1 VNDTD
6 CTAFLQWAL
15 PQLGLR
21 WPGFRKVR
29 RQVCKRVKQRM
40 RDLGLQDFAAYRA
53 RLEGDPSEWQVLD
66 ECSHIT
72 ISRFFRNK
80 GIFDVVRRQVL
91 PAIAARAEAEGRG
104 VQIWSAGCASGEE
117 PYTLKVLWDIEVAS
131 KYPSVS
137 LSIIASDIDKTM
149 IARAHRGCFGRTSL
163 YELPEPLIDQAF
175 AQEGG
180 QYCIKPR
187 YRAGIEFVEQD
198 LRAEMP
204 TTEFDLILCRYV
216 AVTYFVESL
225 QAKVLASMVKRLR
238 PDGYLVIGSHEK
250 LPRDLPELVALATA
264 RQIFQ
269 KKAQPER
276 ARA

>member
-1 VNDTD
+1 MNDID

-15 PQLGLR
+15 PRLELR

-29 RQVCKRVKQRM
+29 RQVCKRLKQRM
-40 RDLGLQDFAAYRA
+40 RNLGLQDFAAYRA
-53 RLEGDPSEWQVLD
+53 RLEDDPSEWQVLD

-91 PAIAARAEAEGRG
+91 PAIAARANGEGRG

-117 PYTLKVLWDIEVAS
+117 PYTLKVLWDVEIAN
-131 KYPSVS
+131 KYPNVP

-149 IARAHRGCFGRTSL
+149 LARARAGCFGRTSL

-175 AQEGG
+175 EQQGG

-187 YRAGIEFVEQD
+187 HCTGIEFVEQD
-198 LRAEMP
+198 LRTEMP

-216 AVTYFVESL
+216 AFTYFVESL
-225 QAKVLASMVKRLR
+225 QAKVLASMVERLR
-238 PDGYLVIGSHEK
+238 PHGYLVIGSHEK
-250 LPRDLPELVALATA
+250 LPRNIPKLAVLGTA

-269 KKAQPER
+269 KKA
-276 ARA
+276 